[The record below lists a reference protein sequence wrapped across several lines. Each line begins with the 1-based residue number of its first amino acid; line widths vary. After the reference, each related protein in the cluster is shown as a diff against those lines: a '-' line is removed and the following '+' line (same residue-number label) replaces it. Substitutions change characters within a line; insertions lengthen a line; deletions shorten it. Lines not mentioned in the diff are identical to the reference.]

1 MEMIA
6 ASQLYLLLAAL
17 GVGLTLIALVGR
29 GLYVW
34 GRLSRQVDG
43 HGEQIDDLGSRIN
56 TVEARLSNVE
66 IRLGNVETRLAVVET
81 KVDELDRKVDEL
93 NRKVDT
99 LITEVQQLN
108 RMMVALAN
116 HRHDQDGNIVF
127 TLPPD

>member
-1 MEMIA
+1 METIA
-6 ASQLYLLLAAL
+6 ASQLYLLLTAS

-34 GRLSRQVDG
+34 GRLSRQVD
-43 HGEQIDDLGSRIN
+43 DLGDRMN
-56 TVEARLSNVE
+56 GVEARVSAVE
-66 IRLGNVETRLAVVET
+66 AKVNDIGTRLTAVET
-81 KVDELDRKVDEL
+81 KVDEL

-108 RMMVALAN
+108 RMMVSLPN
-116 HRHDQDGNIVF
+116 HRHYQDGNIVF

>member
-34 GRLSRQVDG
+34 GRLSRQVD
-43 HGEQIDDLGSRIN
+43 DLGDRMN
-56 TVEARLSNVE
+56 TVEAKVNDIDTRLS
-66 IRLGNVETRLAVVET
+66 VVET
-81 KVDELDRKVDEL
+81 KVDDLG
-93 NRKVDT
+93 RKVDT

>member
-1 MEMIA
+1 METIA

-17 GVGLTLIALVGR
+17 GIGLTLIALVGR

-34 GRLSRQVDG
+34 GRLSRQVDS
-43 HGEQIDDLGSRIN
+43 HSEQIADLGSRID
-56 TVEARLSNVE
+56 TVEARLD
-66 IRLGNVETRLAVVET
+66 NVETRLAVVET
-81 KVDELDRKVDEL
+81 KVDELNRKVDDL

-99 LITEVQQLN
+99 LIAEVQQLN

>member
-1 MEMIA
+1 METIA

-34 GRLSRQVDG
+34 GRLSRQVDS
-43 HGEQIDDLGSRIN
+43 HSEQIADLGNRIN
-56 TVEARLSNVE
+56 TVEARLGNVE
-66 IRLGNVETRLAVVET
+66 TRLGNVETRLAVVET
-81 KVDELDRKVDEL
+81 KVDDL

-127 TLPPD
+127 TLLPD